1 MLDSRDGPKGDIIRV
16 MPSIF
21 TRIIKGEIPSIKVHE
36 DELTLAIMDINP
48 IQPGQILVIPKKE
61 VGVVWDLPDED
72 YVALMQTVK
81 SAARKLQEIFA
92 DRAKVAMVVEGFE
105 ITDHAHVKV
114 FPFSTEEEFHA
125 RPIGPVGQMVL
136 QKQADRLRF

>member
-1 MLDSRDGPKGDIIRV
+1 MA
-16 MPSIF
+16 SIF

-61 VGVVWDLPDED
+61 IGDIWDLPGAD
-72 YVALMQTVK
+72 YLALMHTVQM
-81 SAARKLQEIFA
+81 AGRKLREIFP
-92 DRAKVAMVVEGFE
+92 DKAKVGVIVEGLE
-105 ITDHAHVKV
+105 VTDHAHVKV

-125 RPIGPVGQMVL
+125 RPSGSADQAVL
-136 QKQADRLRF
+136 QKQAEHLRF